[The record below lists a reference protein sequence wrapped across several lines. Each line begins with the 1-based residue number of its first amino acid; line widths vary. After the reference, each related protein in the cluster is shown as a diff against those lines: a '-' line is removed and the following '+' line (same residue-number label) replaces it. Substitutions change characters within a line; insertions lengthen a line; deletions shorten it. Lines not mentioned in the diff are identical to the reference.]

1 MYQVT
6 KRQIALTLDEL
17 SIKVNIADRIY
28 PLTVRNTVEEE
39 KVRKAAKLINDKL
52 KAFGNQFAIRDKQD
66 IISMCALELATEL
79 ISLQEEGNAEEK
91 GLSTQLDTIRELLK
105 DVTI

>member
-1 MYQVT
+1 VYQVT

-17 SIKVNIADRIY
+17 SIKVNIADRTY
-28 PLTVRNTVEEE
+28 PLTVKADEEE

-52 KAFGNQFAIRDKQD
+52 KAYSNQFAVRDKQD

-79 ISLQEEGNAEEK
+79 ISTSN
-91 GLSTQLDTIRELLK
+91 
-105 DVTI
+105 